1 MGDIHVCVS
10 QTAVCHIRCLR
21 DVREPVFLSNAVGE
35 PSANTLHLSA
45 TPRAALATL
54 KP

>member
-35 PSANTLHLSA
+35 PSANTLHLSRRRA
-45 TPRAALATL
+45 PR
-54 KP
+54 